1 MELWLQIIGTV
12 GTIVVAIIGGIFTV
26 RQAKVSADM
35 SSEREANKQERERI
49 DKRAEQRVRESLLT
63 MRLINADTQLTLGV
77 AMALKHGHANG
88 EIEEGL
94 AAVKTAQEEYQKFNE
109 ELAASCKT

>member
-1 MELWLQIIGTV
+1 MELWLQIVGTLGTV
-12 GTIVVAIIGGIFTV
+12 AVALIGGVFALM
-26 RQAKVSADM
+26 QAKTTAQINAD
-35 SSEREANKQERERI
+35 READEAERERI
-49 DKRAEQRVRESLLT
+49 NKRAEQRMKESLLT

-77 AMALKHGHANG
+77 AMAIKRGHANG

-94 AAVKTAQEEYQKFNE
+94 KAVQDAQKEYQEFNE